1 MYTRLGGTAVRI
13 KFTDRFATN
22 PVVIGEAHVALRT
35 GSTGSDIVPSSDRL
49 LTFGGDTNL
58 TLAIGEERWSDP
70 VDLVVTQHQEMAVSV
85 FLPQLT
91 KPSTFHPTGL
101 KRNYYSTGDHC
112 GDTTLTGTSF
122 TTADF
127 FVVDVQ
133 VLTEADSRVVVTLG
147 DSITDGTFAT
157 TDGNASWPDVLSKRL
172 PSLPDG
178 TPVGVLN
185 MGIGSNR
192 LMTTNAAGPPGLDRL
207 DDDVLSRQNVS
218 HIILL
223 EGINDISYE
232 HVLPEDLIGAYQQ
245 VINRAHAKGIKVFG
259 ATLLPIGNSV
269 KYTVT
274 NEATRQAVNTWVR
287 QSGQFDAVLDFEQ
300 VVADTSFDPL
310 RIKSNLQGGDYVHP
324 NTTGY
329 QLMAQS
335 IPLNLFNAQ
344 LGTFYAPSFATN
356 GAVQWWLDLNPAHD
370 YAIEASTNLI
380 DWVTYLNATNVS
392 SILLSDPDS
401 VTGNLR
407 FFRSRQVD

>member
-1 MYTRLGGTAVRI
+1 MYTRLGGTAVRV

-35 GSTGSDIVPSSDRL
+35 GSTGSDIVPSSDRR
-49 LTFGGDTNL
+49 LTFNGDTNL

-70 VDLVVTQHQEMAVSV
+70 VDLVVTQHQEMAISV
-85 FLPQLT
+85 YLPQST
-91 KPSTFHPTGL
+91 KPSTFHPTAL
-101 KRNYYSTGDHC
+101 KKNYYSFGNHC
-112 GDTTLTGTSF
+112 GDTTLTSTAI
-122 TTADF
+122 TTAEF
-127 FVVDVQ
+127 FVADVQ

-192 LMTTNAAGPPGLDRL
+192 LMTTNAAGPPGLVRL

-218 HIILL
+218 HLILF

-232 HVLPEDLIGAYQQ
+232 QVRPEDLIGAYQQ
-245 VINRAHAKGIKVFG
+245 VIDRAHAKGIKVFG

-287 QSGQFDAVLDFEQ
+287 QSGKFDAVLDFEH
-300 VVADTSFDPL
+300 VVADTNYNPL
-310 RIKSNLQGGDYVHP
+310 RIKSTLQGGDYVHP

-329 QLMAQS
+329 QLMAES
-335 IPLNLFNAQ
+335 IPLNLFNAEI
-344 LGTFYAPSFATN
+344 GTFYAPGVTTN

-370 YAIEASTNLI
+370 YAIESSTNLI
-380 DWVTYLNATNVS
+380 DWTPYVNATNVP
-392 SILLSDPDS
+392 SILLSDPDAAME
-401 VTGNLR
+401 GPR
-407 FFRSRQVD
+407 FFRSRQL